1 MEDQII
7 EGPIGPHP
15 VSQFEIVFFR
25 PAYQEF
31 LAWLLVSATFLHQII
46 CSSCCPFL
54 HMTEPHAKALKDAMS
69 IISQTLEVC
78 HLAVISHVCLHEF
91 DFRDIIAAEGL

>member
-1 MEDQII
+1 MI

-31 LAWLLVSATFLHQII
+31 LAWLLVSSSFPKSAFPFAAHLLHVAE
-46 CSSCCPFL
+46 L
-54 HMTEPHAKALKDAMS
+54 RTGHM
-69 IISQTLEVC
+69 
-78 HLAVISHVCLHEF
+78 
-91 DFRDIIAAEGL
+91 